1 MSRPAF
7 DKLLAQCQKP
17 GPPAIVEA
25 AVLSAEEAEHLVAAL
40 AEEEI
45 EARHLDGTR
54 LTGKADLLREL
65 AKAFA
70 FPSHFGHNWD
80 ALIDCLSDLSW
91 LPAKGYVIVLTSA
104 DAFKAADSRA
114 HETLLEVAEDVSER
128 WREYDAAVVFKLLRG
143 AKG

>member
-17 GPPAIVEA
+17 GPPAVVEA
-25 AVLSAEEAEHLVAAL
+25 TALSAEEADRLVASL
-40 AEEEI
+40 NDLDVQ
-45 EARHLDGTR
+45 ARHLDGTR
-54 LTGKADLLREL
+54 LAGKADLLREL

-104 DAFKAADSRA
+104 DAFQTADPRA
-114 HETLLEVAEDVSER
+114 HETLLEVADDIAER
-128 WREYDAAVVFKLLRG
+128 WRQYDATVVFKLLRG
-143 AKG
+143 ARG